1 MNTHHSASPAL
12 QGGERQHQSHAA
24 RQVAPRDGRNEPA
37 ASAASQAAAL
47 ALDDVRLMR
56 YARHILLDE
65 LGIEGQER
73 LLAARVLIV
82 GAGGLGSPAALYLA
96 AAGVGHLVLVDD
108 DVVELSNLQRQILH
122 GVAGLGRPKAES
134 GRDALLALNPDVAVQ
149 ALVERLDEARLRT
162 LAGQADLVLDCTD
175 NFATRHAINRACVA
189 TATPLVSGAAIKF
202 SGQISVYDFRDPQS
216 PCYHCLF
223 PAADDVEELRCATT
237 GVLGPLVGMVGSVQA
252 AEALKLLTGMGEPLV
267 GRLLS
272 VDALRMQWHTIRFR
286 RDPACPVCA
295 RRAPAAAASPGD

>member
-1 MNTHHSASPAL
+1 M
-12 QGGERQHQSHAA
+12 G
-24 RQVAPRDGRNEPA
+24 RDTRPMGDA
-37 ASAASQAAAL
+37 Q
-47 ALDDVRLMR
+47 LMR

-82 GAGGLGSPAALYLA
+82 GAGGLGSPAAAYLA
-96 AAGVGHLVLVDD
+96 AAGVGHLVLADD

-122 GVAGLGRPKAES
+122 TTARIGRPKADS
-134 GRDALLALNPDVAVQ
+134 GRESLLAINPEIHVET
-149 ALVERLDEARLRT
+149 LVERLDDARL
-162 LAGQADLVLDCTD
+162 LELVGGCDLVLDCCD

-189 TATPLVSGAAIKF
+189 RRVPLVSGAAIRY
-202 SGQISVYDFRDPQS
+202 SGQVSVYDLRRDDA

-223 PAADDVEELRCATT
+223 PEADDAQELRCATT

-252 AEALKLLTGMGEPLV
+252 AEAIKLLAGMGEPLV

-272 VDALRMQWHTIRFR
+272 VDALAMQWHTIRFR
-286 RDPACPVCA
+286 RDPGCPVCGH
-295 RRAPAAAASPGD
+295 RAPMSAAAPGH